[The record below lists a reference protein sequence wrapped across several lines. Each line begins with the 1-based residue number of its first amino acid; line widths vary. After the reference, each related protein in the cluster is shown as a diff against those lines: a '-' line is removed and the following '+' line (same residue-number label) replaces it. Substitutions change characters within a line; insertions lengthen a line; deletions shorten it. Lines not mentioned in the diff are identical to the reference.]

1 MRIHSNGTPGKKPP
15 ALSVSITQLERA
27 AARLAGYRRQALEI
41 LSGAGP
47 RGYTTL
53 LAQMA
58 QGFTT
63 DMLAGLVRDGLATA
77 APEPVM
83 AGGRTIEVTRVKI
96 TDAGRRALGY
106 IVDCRLSPH
115 LPVAR

>member
-1 MRIHSNGTPGKKPP
+1 MRIQSNGMPGKKPP
-15 ALSVSITQLERA
+15 ALSVSTTKLEKE

-47 RGYTTL
+47 SGCATL

-63 DMLAGLVRDGLATA
+63 DMLAGLVGDGLATA
-77 APEPVM
+77 APEPVR
-83 AGGRTIEVTRVKI
+83 AGGRTVEVTRVKI

-106 IVDCRLSPH
+106 VVARRLPPH
-115 LPVAR
+115 LPTAR